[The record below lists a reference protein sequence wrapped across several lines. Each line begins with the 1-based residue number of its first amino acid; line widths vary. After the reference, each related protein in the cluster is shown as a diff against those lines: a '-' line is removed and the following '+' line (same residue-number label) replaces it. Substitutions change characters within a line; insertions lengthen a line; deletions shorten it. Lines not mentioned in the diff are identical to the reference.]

1 MVAEGAPLPRSIRIG
16 LLLSVS
22 LVVLSLAG
30 VLAIRTAMRQLAL
43 PVFGEVPDFAL
54 VDQEGQPFTR
64 ADLDGLIHLVAFI
77 YTSCPDICPA
87 TSARM
92 AAFQAELAR
101 AGLTD
106 KVHLLSITV
115 DPEYDTPERL
125 TAYARIYGAD
135 TSSWRF
141 LTGELHEVR
150 SLVEEGFL
158 VGMQQ
163 VPTNE
168 RVHAFYH
175 HDASAPEA
183 GAHQGPGSAASAADA
198 HHEHG
203 AETHTAQ
210 SHHDHGSGASATDA
224 HHNTGSETPVVDAH
238 RNTGFGTP
246 GADALHSTGTEPS
259 AAASHHDHGPGASA
273 GDAPPGIESAPTG
286 HHAVTGSSKAQQAA
300 DYRVEHS
307 GRVALVDREG
317 RIRAFHD
324 GNLLNSEDVMAQIR
338 QLLAGR

>member
-54 VDQEGQPFTR
+54 VDQEGQPFIR

-115 DPEYDTPERL
+115 DPEYDTPEQL
-125 TAYARIYGAD
+125 AAYARRFGAD
-135 TSSWRF
+135 TASWRF
-141 LTGELHEVR
+141 LTGRPDHVR
-150 SLVEEGFL
+150 TVVEKGFL
-158 VGMQQ
+158 VGIQQ
-163 VPTNE
+163 LETDQVI
-168 RVHAFYH
+168 HAGH
-175 HDASAPEA
+175 HH
-183 GAHQGPGSAASAADA
+183 GDA
-198 HHEHG
+198 HAHG
-203 AETHTAQ
+203 
-210 SHHDHGSGASATDA
+210 GAPAT
-224 HHNTGSETPVVDAH
+224 
-238 RNTGFGTP
+238 
-246 GADALHSTGTEPS
+246 
-259 AAASHHDHGPGASA
+259 
-273 GDAPPGIESAPTG
+273 
-286 HHAVTGSSKAQQAA
+286 

-307 GRVALVDREG
+307 GRVALVDPEG
-317 RIRAFHD
+317 RILAFHQ
-324 GNLLNSEDVMAQIR
+324 GNFLDTDEVMAQIR
-338 QLLAGR
+338 LLLSGR